1 MKRRGARPAAAQGLT
16 ESSASAASSVASD
29 PLEQPAKEVMRTVRA
44 LLKEGCGLAATHSP
58 PLPASRPALVRPSA
72 TLRAGGDET
81 LCAILSRRLPPARL
95 TTSRTA
101 YVPMQAHTRDAH

>member
-44 LLKEGCGLAATHSP
+44 LLKEGCGLSATHSP
-58 PLPASRPALVRPSA
+58 PLPASRPALVRPA
-72 TLRAGGDET
+72 QLRAGGDET
-81 LCAILSRRLPPARL
+81 LCAILSRPARL

-101 YVPMQAHTRDAH
+101 YVPMQAHARDAH

>member
-44 LLKEGCGLAATHSP
+44 LLKEGCGLSATHSP
-58 PLPASRPALVRPSA
+58 SLPASRPALVRPA
-72 TLRAGGDET
+72 QLRAGGDET
-81 LCAILSRRLPPARL
+81 LCAILSRPARL

-101 YVPMQAHTRDAH
+101 YVPMQAHARDAH

>member
-44 LLKEGCGLAATHSP
+44 LLKEGCGLSATLSP
-58 PLPASRPALVRPSA
+58 PLPASRPALVRPA
-72 TLRAGGDET
+72 QLRAGGDET

-101 YVPMQAHTRDAH
+101 YVPMQAHARDAH